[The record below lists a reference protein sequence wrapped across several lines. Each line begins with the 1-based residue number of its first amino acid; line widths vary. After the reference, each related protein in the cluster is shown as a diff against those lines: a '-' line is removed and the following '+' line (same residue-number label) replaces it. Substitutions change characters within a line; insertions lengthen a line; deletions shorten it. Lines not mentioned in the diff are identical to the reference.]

1 METFKEFYDLVKTF
15 WIDVYQAARKGT
27 ETHLKAIKIFLL
39 FCIVVFVILA
49 GIFLRFTESSTFC
62 GLCHQ
67 MNAYMESWRT
77 SSHKQVACTKCHYEP
92 GFVNHL
98 KGKWV
103 DGQVSLAYFLSG
115 KRPSAPHAQISDAS
129 CLQKGCHKI
138 DDLKGNMIY
147 KNVAFSH
154 GKHLDELRRGMKLR
168 CASCHAQIVQG
179 QHLT

>member
-1 METFKEFYDLVKTF
+1 METLKEFYDLVKTF
-15 WIDVYQAARKGT
+15 WIDVYRAARRGT

-39 FCIVVFVILA
+39 FSVVVFVILA

-67 MNAYMESWRT
+67 MNVYMESWRT

-92 GFVNHL
+92 GFANHL

-129 CLQKGCHKI
+129 CLQKGCHQI

-154 GKHLDELRRGMKLR
+154 GKHLGELRRGMNLR
-168 CASCHAQIVQG
+168 CTTCHAQLV
-179 QHLT
+179 